1 MKGSFRSAK
10 MCRQRL
16 DRSREVPRA
25 KITEVEI
32 RPMRNEGNL
41 KAFRLEMEDTVLEKY
56 REAVR
61 EMSRVLTADI
71 PIEDATF

>member
-1 MKGSFRSAK
+1 
-10 MCRQRL
+10 
-16 DRSREVPRA
+16 
-25 KITEVEI
+25 
-32 RPMRNEGNL
+32 MRNEGNL

>member
-16 DRSREVPRA
+16 DGSREVPRA

>member
-1 MKGSFRSAK
+1 M

-16 DRSREVPRA
+16 DGSREVPRV
-25 KITEVEI
+25 KITKVEI